1 MQIYETY
8 CREEVDPQGRLTG
21 FRVDYPDDFNF
32 GYDVVDAAARKEPG
46 KRAMVWCN
54 GEGEERIFTFRDIS
68 LLSNR
73 VANVFLSAGIRR
85 GDKVMV
91 ILKRH

>member
-32 GYDVVDAAARKEPG
+32 GYDVVDATARKEPG

-54 GEGEERIFTFRDIS
+54 GEGR
-68 LLSNR
+68 
-73 VANVFLSAGIRR
+73 SASSPSGTSAC
-85 GDKVMV
+85 
-91 ILKRH
+91 

>member
-54 GEGEERIFTFRDIS
+54 GEG
-68 LLSNR
+68 
-73 VANVFLSAGIRR
+73 
-85 GDKVMV
+85 
-91 ILKRH
+91 